1 MIVGII
7 GGVAS
12 GKSHVTRL
20 LEGLGAVSLDAD
32 RAGHE
37 VLDETEV
44 KQAVRDKWGNSAF
57 HADGQVDRAA
67 VAKLVFAPPPEG
79 PGNLAFLESLTHP
92 RIGERLR
99 SQASQ
104 LAEQGGHGVIVLD
117 AAVLLKAGWDQF
129 CDRLVFVD
137 APMEIRLQRAA
148 QRGWNEAELHRR
160 EAVQMPVEEKRRQAD
175 FVIDNSGDQQQTLQQ
190 IYQLWATLLDQETA

>member
-20 LEGLGAVSLDAD
+20 LESLGAVTLDAD

-37 VLDETEV
+37 VLADTEV
-44 KQAVRDKWGNSAF
+44 KQAVRDKWGNSVF

-79 PGNLAFLESLTHP
+79 PENLAFLESVTHP
-92 RIGERLR
+92 RIGKRLR
-99 SQASQ
+99 RQASQ

-137 APMEIRLQRAA
+137 APLEIRLQRAA
-148 QRGWNEAELHRR
+148 RRGWNEAELHRR
-160 EAVQMPVEEKRRQAD
+160 EAAQVPVEEKRRRAD
-175 FVIDNSGDQQQTLQQ
+175 FVIDNSGDKQQTLQQ

>member
-12 GKSHVTRL
+12 GKSHVTRM

-37 VLDETEV
+37 VLDQTEV
-44 KQAVRDKWGNSAF
+44 KQAIRDKWGKSVFDAN
-57 HADGQVDRAA
+57 GQVDRAA
-67 VAKLVFAPPPEG
+67 VAKLVFASSPEG
-79 PGNLAFLESLTHP
+79 PLNLAYLEALTHP
-92 RIGERLR
+92 RIGEKLR
-99 SQASQ
+99 SRASQ

-129 CDRLVFVD
+129 CDHLVFVD
-137 APMEIRLQRAA
+137 APLQVRARRAA
-148 QRGWNEAELHRR
+148 QRGWNEAELLRR
-160 EAVQMPVEEKRRQAD
+160 EAAQVPVEEKRRQAD

-190 IYQLWATLLDQETA
+190 IHQLWATLLDQETA

>member
-20 LEGLGAVSLDAD
+20 LESLGAVTLDAD

-37 VLDETEV
+37 VLADTEV
-44 KQAVRDKWGNSAF
+44 KQAVRDKWGNSVF

-79 PGNLAFLESLTHP
+79 PENLAFLESVTHP

-99 SQASQ
+99 RQASQ

-137 APMEIRLQRAA
+137 APLEIRLQRAA
-148 QRGWNEAELHRR
+148 RRGWNEAELHRR
-160 EAVQMPVEEKRRQAD
+160 EAAQVPVEEKRRRAD
-175 FVIDNSGDQQQTLQQ
+175 FVIDNSGDKQQTLQQ